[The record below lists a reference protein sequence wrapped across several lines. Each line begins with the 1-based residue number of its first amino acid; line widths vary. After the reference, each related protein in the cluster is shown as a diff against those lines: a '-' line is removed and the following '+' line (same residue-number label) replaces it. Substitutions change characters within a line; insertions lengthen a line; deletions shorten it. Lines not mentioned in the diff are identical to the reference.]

1 LNESTAQEAMMKFQ
15 KNFDSCDRPA
25 SGSTTELMQATDTLA
40 RFHRVSWKEAFARMA
55 SPALRLHR
63 YRHAH
68 NRLLQRALC
77 ELDCSDTGDRNA

>member
-1 LNESTAQEAMMKFQ
+1 MKFR

-55 SPALRLHR
+55 SPAFRLHR
-63 YRHAH
+63 YRNAH

-77 ELDCSDTGDRNA
+77 ELDCSDTGDCGA